1 MEASRPGVTDDAG
14 GPGLGR
20 LVTGAGGALMI
31 ISMFLPWSSAGGV
44 ELNGWETWTALD
56 IFFLIAGLV
65 ALVAAL
71 TGGRIGLF
79 RPDMSL
85 NGAADLL
92 GIVSTLLLLWLVLIE
107 FQEFAER
114 EIGLYI
120 SLIAAIAIACGAG
133 DWRVFSGAPAFPRLD
148 RT

>member
-1 MEASRPGVTDDAG
+1 MERATTETGQPGW
-14 GPGLGR
+14 GP

-31 ISMFLPWSSAGGV
+31 ISLFVPWSGV
-44 ELNGWETWTALD
+44 EGQEFNGWETWTALD
-56 IFFLIAGLV
+56 IFFLIVGVV
-65 ALVAAL
+65 AIAAAL

-92 GIVSTLLLLWLVLIE
+92 GVVSTVLMLWLVLIE
-107 FQEFAER
+107 FQEFADR
-114 EIGLYI
+114 EIGVYLT
-120 SLIAAIAIACGAG
+120 LIASIAIACGAG
-133 DWRVFSGAPAFPRLD
+133 DWRIFQGAPAFPSID